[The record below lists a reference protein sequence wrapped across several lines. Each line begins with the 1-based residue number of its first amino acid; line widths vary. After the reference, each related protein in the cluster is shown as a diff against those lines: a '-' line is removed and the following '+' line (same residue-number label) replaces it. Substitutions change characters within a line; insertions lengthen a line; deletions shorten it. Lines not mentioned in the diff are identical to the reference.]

1 MTAAKL
7 TGPNIAKGLANMS
20 RHLQTK
26 SLDTLKAS
34 GEAGLKVH
42 AAQIRKDSGGDSMLS
57 GVNRAKGK
65 PGNTKVGARF
75 KVEKR
80 GPSPSGVITATGPLQ
95 IINNDTA
102 GRVIRSAYLYGG
114 RGNARKGMIGPV
126 LPGAF
131 SARRGSFIGPVLS
144 NKAVLRL
151 PDGGFRQSVRH
162 PGTKGKQTWQKGT
175 KQARPIVTQSMS
187 KRTTNVLKGVAKL

>member
-1 MTAAKL
+1 MAGTKI
-7 TGPNIAKGLANMS
+7 TGPNIAKGMANMS
-20 RHLQTK
+20 KAIQAK

-34 GEAGLKVH
+34 GDAGQKMHEAL
-42 AAQIRKDSGGDSMLS
+42 IRKDSGGDLKLS
-57 GVNRAKGK
+57 GVGAAKGRG
-65 PGNTKVGARF
+65 GNAKVGVRF

-80 GPSPSGVITATGPLQ
+80 GPSPSGVLTATGPLQ

-126 LPGAF
+126 LPGTF
-131 SARRGSFIGPVLS
+131 SARRGSFIGPVMS
-144 NKAVLRL
+144 NRAVLRL

-162 PGTKGKQTWQKGT
+162 PGTKGKQSWQRGARV
-175 KQARPIVTQSMS
+175 ARPIVTKSMS
-187 KRTTNVLKGVAKL
+187 KRTSSVIKGVAKL

>member
-1 MTAAKL
+1 MAAKI
-7 TGPNIAKGLANMS
+7 TGPSIAKGMAKMS
-20 RHLQTK
+20 KVVQAK
-26 SLDTLKAS
+26 SLDTLKA
-34 GEAGLKVH
+34 AGDAGQKVH
-42 AAQIRKDSGGDSMLS
+42 EAVIRKDSGGDGKLS
-57 GVNRAKGK
+57 GVGAAKGR
-65 PGNTKVGARF
+65 PGNAKVGAKF

-80 GPSPSGVITATGPLQ
+80 GTSPSGVLTATGPLQ

-131 SARRGSFIGPVLS
+131 SARRGGFVGPVLS
-144 NKAVLRL
+144 HKAVLRL

-162 PGTKGKQTWQKGT
+162 PGTKGKQTWQKGS
-175 KQARPIVTQSMS
+175 KAARPVVTKVMS
-187 KRTTNVLKGVAKL
+187 SRTTNVLKGVAKL